1 MHCQS
6 SGPTQFF
13 ESWGLKRN
21 LSSRYGIP
29 KLVGDKIYTED
40 DKLYDIVHQFN
51 RVPEW
56 NKILTEKY
64 E

>member
-1 MHCQS
+1 MHCAT
-6 SGPTQFF
+6 SGPTKFF
-13 ESWGLKRN
+13 DSWGFRNTIEKRYN
-21 LSSRYGIP
+21 IP
-29 KLVGDKIYTED
+29 KLVGDKIYTSD

-56 NKILTEKY
+56 HKILINKY